1 MKAKYR
7 RAGVKFRK
15 RRRETTVLLDVW
27 RFCQMTLRVEF
38 EITARA
44 VQRHKK
50 LPGRSR
56 FKVMYKGEEA
66 AKPLRKTMKK
76 LAQIAHYEKYSDR
89 LGKENW
95 KVRPENW
102 KVRRN

>member
-1 MKAKYR
+1 
-7 RAGVKFRK
+7 
-15 RRRETTVLLDVW
+15 
-27 RFCQMTLRVEF
+27 MTLRVEF

-89 LGKENW
+89 LGKEIGKCGRGNGGKIADGGAPYDRSRQTYRW
-95 KVRPENW
+95 
-102 KVRRN
+102 